1 MNWGVAQIVHF
12 LLVDWYILKTV
23 HYRVQS
29 FPSQVCSALLKYHT
43 TIKTITVCPM
53 GTACF

>member
-1 MNWGVAQIVHF
+1 MNWGVALIVPF
-12 LLVDWYILKTV
+12 LLVDCYVLKTV

-29 FPSQVCSALLKYHT
+29 FPSQVCAALLKYHA